1 MDVIMQLKMNTT
13 STSEDDE
20 DGDDGDDDDDNDNDD
35 SMVMLHVAQYLISST
50 AVFLLFAASGRP
62 DRC

>member
-1 MDVIMQLKMNTT
+1 MDVIVQLKMNTK

-20 DGDDGDDDDDNDNDD
+20 DGDDDDDNDNND